1 MITLQTLQAIEI
13 GAADALLRL
22 AVLLVLVVVIAFFV
36 AAELAIVSAS
46 RPQIEQMIHQSEHP
60 GRQKAAKLVQHA
72 QDHLA
77 QYLSVTQT
85 GTTAGSLL
93 LGWIG
98 EGATVRW
105 IEPWISR
112 LPIDQVSAMITS
124 HSISVAIAF
133 LLVTYIEIVLGELV
147 PKVLATHAPEQTAL
161 WIIRP
166 LQICSY
172 LFFPA
177 LVILNGTVRLLTGWI
192 TNRDKIESEPSE
204 GVFVEKDA
212 YSVIVTGSIDLQR
225 VNEKLGFSLPANE
238 AYRSIAGFMI
248 HQLGRMPAQG
258 NRVQWGE
265 LELEA
270 LRVAENRL
278 ETVLLR
284 RVTRPLLSSPVLS
297 EASLTSS

>member
-1 MITLQTLQAIEI
+1 MLQAIELE
-13 GAADALLRL
+13 AADALTRL
-22 AVLLVLVVVIAFFV
+22 AILVVLVVAIAFFV

-46 RPQIEQMIHQSEHP
+46 RPRIEQILKQSDHP
-60 GRQKAAKLVQHA
+60 GRQKAAQLVQHA

-98 EGATVRW
+98 EGATVHW
-105 IEPWISR
+105 IEPLISR
-112 LPIDQVSAMITS
+112 LPIDRISAMITS

-133 LLVTYIEIVLGELV
+133 LLVTYVEIVLGELV

-161 WIIRP
+161 WVIRP

-192 TNRDKIESEPSE
+192 TDRDKIKAEQSE
-204 GVFVEKDA
+204 GEFIEKDA
-212 YSVIVTGSIDLQR
+212 YSVLVAGSTDLLH
-225 VNEKLGFSLPANE
+225 VNEKLGISFPASE

-248 HQLGRMPAQG
+248 HELGRMPAEG
-258 NRVQWGE
+258 DRVQWGE

-270 LRVAENRL
+270 VRVAENRL
-278 ETVLLR
+278 EAILVR
-284 RVTRPLLSSPVLS
+284 QVTRPLISSPVLS